1 MEEHEL
7 RLEEH
12 ELRLVKHEL
21 RLEQHE
27 FRITLDIDIAVPGKT
42 FEEAIEN
49 MERLSKEELLK
60 NALTHLPFVGARCC

>member
-1 MEEHEL
+1 MKE
-7 RLEEH
+7 
-12 ELRLVKHEL
+12 HEL

-27 FRITLDIDIAVPGKT
+27 SRLEQHHEFGISIDVVIAVPGKT

>member
-1 MEEHEL
+1 MKEHEL

-12 ELRLVKHEL
+12 KV
-21 RLEQHE
+21 RLEQQHE
-27 FRITLDIDIAVPGKT
+27 FTISIDVVIAVPGKT
-42 FEEAIEN
+42 LEEAIEN

>member
-1 MEEHEL
+1 MTEHEL

-12 ELRLVKHEL
+12 ELRLEYH
-21 RLEQHE
+21 HE
-27 FRITLDIDIAVPGKT
+27 FEITIDVAIVVPGKT

-60 NALTHLPFVGARCC
+60 NALTQLPFVGARCC

>member
-1 MEEHEL
+1 ME
-7 RLEEH
+7 
-12 ELRLVKHEL
+12 KHEL

-27 FRITLDIDIAVPGKT
+27 LRLEQHHEFEITIDVVIVVTGNT
-42 FEEAIEN
+42 FIEAMEN

>member
-12 ELRLVKHEL
+12 KVRLKQ
-21 RLEQHE
+21 QHE
-27 FRITLDIDIAVPGKT
+27 FTISIDVVIAVPGKT

-60 NALTHLPFVGARCC
+60 NALTHLPFVGARCCS

>member
-7 RLEEH
+7 RLEQH
-12 ELRLVKHEL
+12 ELM
-21 RLEQHE
+21 LEQHHE
-27 FRITLDIDIAVPGKT
+27 FGINIDIVIVVPGKT

-60 NALTHLPFVGARCC
+60 NALTHLPFIGAKCC